1 MNKEL
6 RNEIDMLQGNI
17 NRMCVTDDVQELFSM
32 HCYAEDRLRRIFKIN
47 YKKLLDRKLLNE
59 ENKYE

>member
-17 NRMCVTDDVQELFSM
+17 NRMCVTDDKEELASM
-32 HCYAEDRLRRIFKIN
+32 LEYANRRLRRIFSIN
-47 YKKLLDRKLLNE
+47 YKKLVDRELLNE